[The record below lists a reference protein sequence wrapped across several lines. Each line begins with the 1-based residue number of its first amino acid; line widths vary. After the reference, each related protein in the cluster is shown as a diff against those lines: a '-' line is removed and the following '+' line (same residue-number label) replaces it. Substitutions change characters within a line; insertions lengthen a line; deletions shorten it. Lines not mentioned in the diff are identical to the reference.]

1 MNTPQIQMGGGLLK
15 TEPKGPPV
23 QNKCLATCKDIK
35 DSCTHSFW
43 HQSILQVLYVCRLS
57 SKLLYRAQYKTGS
70 ESTTLGSEPQES
82 GPPAHLQKQRATV
95 SLFGILPNCFF
106 SPASLSDCVC
116 SELLFVC
123 CFQCFSLAS
132 VVEFCTRSLPWTLL
146 LPHRVLSLSFFR

>member
-1 MNTPQIQMGGGLLK
+1 MGGGGLLK

-43 HQSILQVLYVCRLS
+43 HQSILHVLYVCRPS

-70 ESTTLGSEPQES
+70 ESTTLRSEPQES
-82 GPPAHLQKQRATV
+82 GPPARLQKQCATV
-95 SLFGILPNCFF
+95 SLFGNLLNCFF
-106 SPASLSDCVC
+106 SSASLSDCVC
-116 SELLFVC
+116 SEALFVC